1 MAIDVRQLPKD
12 GGDDK
17 TSPEVSAATKAV
29 HEITVKDQKAQAAA
43 QAKGDSAVLPVVKI
57 DDLTKPAKPADAA
70 EKPIDRV
77 ALEKDAVALRQATGN
92 DNWVARWAD
101 KDKIVDLLKGHTAA
115 ELEGA

>member
-43 QAKGDSAVLPVVKI
+43 GERRLCCFACG
-57 DDLTKPAKPADAA
+57 
-70 EKPIDRV
+70 
-77 ALEKDAVALRQATGN
+77 
-92 DNWVARWAD
+92 
-101 KDKIVDLLKGHTAA
+101 
-115 ELEGA
+115 

>member
-17 TSPEVSAATKAV
+17 TSPEVSATSKAV
-29 HEITVKDQKAQAAA
+29 HEITLKDQKAQTASS
-43 QAKGDSAVLPVVKI
+43 QAKGDSTGLPVVKL
-57 DDLTKPAKPADAA
+57 DDLTKIAKAADAS

-77 ALEKDAVALRQATGN
+77 ALAKDADALRQATGN

-101 KDKIVDLLKGHTAA
+101 RDKIRFAIPQNS
-115 ELEGA
+115 